1 MCACSQEPLSIE
13 VKSEA
18 LDRRTDDF
26 TNELTKYLQE
36 HFLEF
41 ARSKA
46 VCEQGKIVEE
56 LVRKWAY
63 MVRFADWSYH
73 EGVMHFVLFSKD
85 AFSNM
90 HLYVSNDVRSS
101 LSVRVV
107 KNRSFLFGDS
117 HKVLCGYR

>member
-1 MCACSQEPLSIE
+1 

-46 VCEQGKIVEE
+46 ACEQGKIVEE

-63 MVRFADWSYH
+63 LVRFADWSYH
-73 EGVMHFVLFSKD
+73 EGVLHFVRFSED
-85 AFSNM
+85 AFCNM
-90 HLYVSNDVRSS
+90 HLYVSNDVR
-101 LSVRVV
+101 
-107 KNRSFLFGDS
+107 
-117 HKVLCGYR
+117 